1 MKFKNFNQYSRQ
13 YSNDVTS
20 FTNRVAIATN
30 EEIDF
35 PYFDYIKNKFDLK
48 ENYKNIP
55 IIVSDDFSNESV
67 ALYESE
73 EFTYNLN
80 ELPSM
85 KQVFEDFKTSSF
97 TTNQTYN
104 IKEVK
109 SLKFPITA
117 YSKRGETEFKT
128 IGKLRSS
135 EDIYNRFREKIV
147 PKTKFTVL
155 SFKGDPISIVETI
168 NNFPLDVD
176 LRRFTFL
183 SEVSKIS
190 KALHEKYDLDFYNI
204 ELLESIKGGLYING
218 VNRKLDLN
226 PHQAIKV
233 YEAAYSDYYSTRV
246 PNWVKE
252 QMINESVSSYY
263 KQKYLDSQLV
273 KSKHTFKYDKYIN
286 T

>member
-1 MKFKNFNQYSRQ
+1 MKFKNFDQYSRQ
-13 YSNDVTS
+13 YSKDVTS

-55 IIVSDDFSNESV
+55 IIVSDDFTNESD

-85 KQVFEDFKTSSF
+85 QQVFDDFKTDRF

-117 YSKRGETEFKT
+117 YSERGETEFKT

-176 LRRFTFL
+176 LRRFTL
-183 SEVSKIS
+183 LREVKKIVA
-190 KALHEKYDLDFYNI
+190 ALNEKYNLDFYNI
-204 ELLESIKGGLYING
+204 ELLESVKGGLYINN
-218 VNRKLDLN
+218 VNRKLNLN
-226 PHQAIKV
+226 PHQAFTV
-233 YEAAYSDYYSTRV
+233 YEAAYSDYYTSRV

-252 QMINESVSSYY
+252 QMINESVSKYY

-273 KSKHTFKYDKYIN
+273 KSKHTFDYSKYV
-286 T
+286 

>member
-1 MKFKNFNQYSRQ
+1 VKFKNFNQYSRQ